1 MKEELINAVLNNDIE
16 EISKV
21 IAKHEENLA
30 DCIDEMLKKAVEERE
45 IIEIK

>member
-1 MKEELINAVLNNDIE
+1 VV
-16 EISKV
+16 KV